1 MNLIPYFRNLLTIL
15 AQFKYNQHF
24 EFYDLQMLYVAV
36 DNDIN

>member
-24 EFYDLQMLYVAV
+24 VCYDLQMLYITM
-36 DNDIN
+36 DNDTN